1 MKKNFILFFTKK
13 PYELSNNELY
23 DLFIETHDLNIIN
36 EIVNRFKHDLCKRE
50 GESNEDVF
58 ARLFDDFAN
67 GRLSDYDKVA
77 ERMVQSHRYI
87 QGEMFWIC
95 MAYVRKLAECYSK
108 GWFDARNERA
118 CKTAKRIVELVLK

>member
-1 MKKNFILFFTKK
+1 MEKNFFTKK

-23 DLFIETHDLNIIN
+23 DFFIETHDLNIIN

-58 ARLFDDFAN
+58 ARLFDDFTN

-87 QGEMFWIC
+87 KGEMFWIC